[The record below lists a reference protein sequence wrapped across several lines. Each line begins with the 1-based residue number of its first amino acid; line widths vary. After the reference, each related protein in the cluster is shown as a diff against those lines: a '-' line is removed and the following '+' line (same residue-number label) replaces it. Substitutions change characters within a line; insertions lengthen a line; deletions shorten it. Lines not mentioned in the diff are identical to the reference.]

1 MAITLPTKRSK
12 AIVTNPRELIIYAA
26 PKAGKTTSVSMLD
39 DCLIIDLENGTD
51 YVDAMSVKCNSLDD
65 IRELHKTIME
75 AGRPYKYIAIDTI
88 TKLEEFAEK
97 YALELYKKT
106 PIGKNFTGASILNL
120 PNGWGYHWLRIAF
133 MKLKDAFRSMADYVI
148 YIWHIKD
155 KRITTDGENEMTS
168 VDLNLTGKNANILAS
183 YVDGIGQL
191 KRVGNTT
198 ILSFTASEIN
208 PLMGCRSAHLSGKDI
223 LLTEKNED
231 GTFTSHWEDVYIN
244 AKEDVKQTYV
254 APQADLVA
262 KDEADQAESEL
273 ANKDVVDEIIAA
285 EAESGGT
292 QEAEKPKRN
301 VGKKKQE
308 ADAKKATSELSAPV
322 GYVSPNGNTYTM
334 AESSFNKIVTFIM
347 EQCTDLT
354 KADAFAKYK
363 TAIANNEQAMKLIDE
378 ISMVFDEYFDL

>member
-1 MAITLPTKRSK
+1 
-12 AIVTNPRELIIYAA
+12 
-26 PKAGKTTSVSMLD
+26 
-39 DCLIIDLENGTD
+39 
-51 YVDAMSVKCNSLDD
+51 
-65 IRELHKTIME
+65 
-75 AGRPYKYIAIDTI
+75 
-88 TKLEEFAEK
+88 
-97 YALELYKKT
+97 
-106 PIGKNFTGASILNL
+106 
-120 PNGWGYHWLRIAF
+120 
-133 MKLKDAFRSMADYVI
+133 
-148 YIWHIKD
+148 
-155 KRITTDGENEMTS
+155 MTS

-273 ANKDVVDEIIAA
+273 ANKDVIDEIIAA

-301 VGKKKQE
+301 IGKKKQE
-308 ADAKKATSELSAPV
+308 ADAKKATSETPASI

-347 EQCTDLT
+347 EQCADLT

-363 TAIANNEQAMKLIDE
+363 TAIASNEQAMKLIDE
-378 ISMVFDEYFDL
+378 ISMVFDEYYDL